1 MARKPATDRTPKTRA
16 ERELAQFV
24 ARLAK
29 LGVAIAGLIVAG
41 AAALA
46 LTDHLSPWV
55 GFLHAL
61 DVIATTGAYPPSDRL
76 GAEIVRVLLT
86 VLGVGTLFYGL
97 VSVTELLVAGH
108 VADLLAARRMQRM
121 IDATNDHFII
131 CGFGRVGQQVAR
143 DLRGAGARY
152 VIIDADPANRE
163 FATGIGVRFIEAE
176 PSDDRALRQAG
187 IERARAVV
195 ACVDSDAENVFITLT
210 ARELSPDLAIVARA
224 SQEDSERKLLR
235 AGATRVISPYK
246 ASGAEMARIALHPQ
260 VSGVRD
266 VATEYRMEEITVTPG
281 CAGVGQT
288 IGDIRG
294 GSYIVGLRPVAGG
307 FQPQPEAETVLAV
320 GDVIMA
326 MGTPRTMDR
335 LELLFTPAHVARLA
349 APTSSEVP
357 Q

>member
-1 MARKPATDRTPKTRA
+1 MADHDRTPKTPA

-29 LGVAIAGLIVAG
+29 LGLAIAGLIAVG
-41 AAALA
+41 TIALS
-46 LTDHLSPWV
+46 LTEGVSVWT

-61 DVIATTGAYPPSDRL
+61 DVVATTGAYPPEHKI
-76 GAEIVRVLLT
+76 GVEIVRVLLT
-86 VLGVGTLFYGL
+86 ILGVGTLFYGL

-108 VADLLAARRMQRM
+108 VADLLAARRMQKM
-121 IDATNDHFII
+121 IDATTDHFII
-131 CGFGRVGQQVAR
+131 CGYGRVGRQVAR
-143 DLRGAGARY
+143 DLKGAGARF

-163 FATGIGVRFIEAE
+163 FASGVNVRFIEAE

-187 IERARAVV
+187 IDRARAVV

-210 ARELSPDLAIVARA
+210 ARELSPDIAIVARA

-235 AGATRVISPYK
+235 AGASRVISPYK
-246 ASGAEMARIALHPQ
+246 SSGAEMARIALHPQ

-266 VATEYRMEEITVTPG
+266 VAAEYRMEEITVTAG
-281 CAGVGQT
+281 CSGVGQT

-294 GSYIVGLRPVAGG
+294 GSYIVGLRPAAGG
-307 FQPQPEAETVLAV
+307 FQPQPQAETVLAV

-326 MGTPRTMDR
+326 MGTPNTMDR
-335 LELLFTPAHVARLA
+335 LELLFTPAS
-349 APTSSEVP
+349 APAGAP
-357 Q
+357 R

>member
-1 MARKPATDRTPKTRA
+1 MADDRTPKTPA

-29 LGVAIAGLIVAG
+29 LGLGLVGLIATG
-41 AAALA
+41 TIALS
-46 LTDHLSPWV
+46 LTESVSVWT

-61 DVIATTGAYPPSDRL
+61 DVVATTGAYPPDHDL
-76 GAEIVRVLLT
+76 GVEIVRVLLT

-121 IDATNDHFII
+121 IDATSDHFII
-131 CGFGRVGQQVAR
+131 CGFGRVGRQVAR
-143 DLRGAGARY
+143 DLRGAGMRY

-163 FATGIGVRFIEAE
+163 FASGIGVRFIEAE

-187 IERARAVV
+187 IERARAVI

-210 ARELSPDLAIVARA
+210 ARELSPDIAIVARA
-224 SQEDSERKLLR
+224 AQEDSERKLVR

-246 ASGAEMARIALHPQ
+246 SSGAEMARIALHPQ

-266 VATEYRMEEITVTPG
+266 VGDAEYRFEEITVVAG
-281 CAGVGQT
+281 CEGAGKTV
-288 IGDIRG
+288 GDIRG
-294 GSYIVGLRPVAGG
+294 GAFIVGLRRIGGG
-307 FQPQPEAETVLAV
+307 FEPQPAPETVLGV

-335 LELLFTPAHVARLA
+335 LETLFATTHSYRGASL
-349 APTSSEVP
+349 
-357 Q
+357 